1 MNKSNFFNF
10 CWLAFFV
17 CAAAVLVVLFLIW
30 GISLPNTALLWING
44 PVAGWI
50 QLLVLTF
57 VFGFGSS
64 LPAFIVW
71 DEIVNNK

>member
-10 CWLAFFV
+10 CWFAFFV
-17 CAAAVLVVLFLIW
+17 CAAAVLVVLFLVW
-30 GISLPNTALLWING
+30 GISLPKTALLWING

-50 QLLVLTF
+50 LLLVLTF
-57 VFGFGSS
+57 VFGFSFS

-71 DEIVNNK
+71 DEIENNK